1 MRASIRQLLGATGAA
16 VLAAA
21 LTAAGPGHARA
32 AESATPP
39 GPGTDSTLGRMMS
52 PPPADS
58 MLGHSVTPPP
68 IQGLVDSLAAL
79 RVAGRGVDYVWVLRD
94 VLMSPAAIDSCVD
107 RAARM
112 RVRGLL
118 VQVVGRGD
126 AWYRSALLPR
136 AEPLSDRS
144 DADPLAHILQRAHA
158 RGLEVH
164 AWMNC
169 MLVWSGR
176 RIPRDYRHVVRSH
189 PDWIAELRDGRR
201 TSWISARGLKRLN
214 IEGAYLAAARPG
226 VKRWVA
232 SIAAEIA
239 TNYAVDGLHLDY
251 IRQPDVEVGFD
262 PDTRARFALAYGADP
277 ARFDR
282 LGPARRAEMTASWRR
297 FQRDQVT
304 GVVRA
309 VRDTLRTIRPG
320 LPLSAAVVADPGR
333 ASGSTAQDWR
343 AWVRDSLID
352 RAYVMCYSPDVQ
364 TVMEQLVGIEGDLG
378 ASDHVVPGIAVY
390 NTSPMTAAIKLK
402 GARALGYPLLA
413 LYSYDS
419 LFTMDR
425 GWTRL
430 SRGLEE
436 PSSHDEP

>member
-1 MRASIRQLLGATGAA
+1 MTLTSIRSLRSAAGALALALGLVLSASAPRACHAAEVIYPPRPAPDTTQVAPVAPASI
-16 VLAAA
+16 V
-21 LTAAGPGHARA
+21 
-32 AESATPP
+32 
-39 GPGTDSTLGRMMS
+39 
-52 PPPADS
+52 
-58 MLGHSVTPPP
+58 
-68 IQGLVDSLAAL
+68 GLVDSLAAL
-79 RVAGRGVDYVWVLRD
+79 RVAGRGVDYMWVLRD

-107 RAARM
+107 RASRM
-112 RVRGLL
+112 RLRGLL

-126 AWYRSALLPR
+126 AWYRSSLLPR
-136 AEPLSDRS
+136 AEPLSAS
-144 DADPLAHILQRAHA
+144 ADADPLAHLLSRAHA
-158 RGLEVH
+158 EGLEVH

-176 RIPRDYRHVVRSH
+176 RIPRDFRHVVRAH

-239 TNYAVDGLHLDY
+239 GNYAVDGLHLDY

-262 PDTRARFALAYGADP
+262 PDTRARFAMQYGADP
-277 ARFDR
+277 ARIGQFA
-282 LGPARRAEMTASWRR
+282 PARRAELTASWRR
-297 FQRDQVT
+297 FQRDQIT
-304 GVVRA
+304 AVVRA
-309 VRDTLRTIRPG
+309 VRDTLDAIRPG
-320 LPLSAAVVADPGR
+320 LTLSAAVVSDPGR

-352 RAYVMCYSPDVQ
+352 RAYIMCYSPDVQ
-364 TVMEQLVGIEGDLG
+364 TVMDQLVGIAGDLG
-378 ASDHVVPGIAVY
+378 ASEHVVPGIAVY
-390 NTSPMTAAIKLK
+390 NTSPTTAAIKLK
-402 GARALGYPLLA
+402 GARALGFSLLA

-436 PSSHDEP
+436 PSAHDEP